1 MIFENIDKKI
11 LRRQKSCGILH
22 YKLKLPRLNM
32 IKPRKKYPLREYEF
46 AHKEPQFCTLQGREF
61 VVPLSYNGDE
71 NKFIDDLFDK
81 KNVLEE
87 YHKKNET
94 ALTYVEING
103 YRVFVPYQWSK
114 HKLDHQMI
122 NRMMD
127 KAVLDYNIDIG
138 ITRIFKKITKEKT
151 KNNLITLDGASI
163 KKRIAKII
171 DVLGCKTNKA
181 ICKAVNVTTKGI
193 TVAITAP
200 FVIAA
205 ACTQNKKPDLS
216 EKLINTASTIAKKI
230 LTNVL
235 IEESKNNDFA
245 ENVDKLSDN
254 IIGKIIKTIGDKA
267 KPLTNELLE
276 KTHKGLSNL
285 KNTTEENK
293 TKAAIGVTVVFTG
306 FAGTV
311 AHSSKTASASN
322 GSNSNQ
328 TEIFDARNNQKNIS
342 TPIKYKIT
350 DRASFDEAFDAS
362 LPLIHRALLATEWFS
377 DNGYSDNN
385 NAASNTLAGGLWWF
399 PEDYAE
405 KRDPTSQNWEHTKDF
420 LSKHPNITVSYEE
433 GMRLTEGWY
442 THRNTLKDKEHP
454 KTVVDNMYE
463 RLNGCELAPHEL
475 AAIASVYYNDE
486 ECGRRLCSF
495 VRNNY
500 KNPVACANYISLLRP
515 KDKSFEVGIKK
526 RHYHEALFYL
536 NMGNYCE
543 KMLDFNVCSGIN
555 SKGKFF
561 ITTAVTQLELDN
573 FEQFRQELRN
583 ECVSEETVCEL
594 TKKMCDY
601 NPKPQSPEIKT
612 TSIKKFLSENLD
624 AKGLRDMTKIAG
636 YYNKDNTTY
645 YVQAM
650 KQSLKRA

>member
-1 MIFENIDKKI
+1 M
-11 LRRQKSCGILH
+11 
-22 YKLKLPRLNM
+22 P
-32 IKPRKKYPLREYEF
+32 KPKTRYPLKEYEF
-46 AHKEPQFCTLQGREF
+46 AHKEPQVCTLGSRNF
-61 VVPLSYNGDE
+61 VIPLSYDGNV

-81 KNVLEE
+81 EE
-87 YHKKNET
+87 T
-94 ALTYVEING
+94 LATYPAESKVKVMNIDGFE
-103 YRVFVPYQWSK
+103 VAVPYRWANK
-114 HKLDHQMI
+114 FLDHQKI
-122 NRMMD
+122 NRMLDVATMKYNSAIRINLANNKIKKENKPWLVLNSASLNKQFNEVMD
-127 KAVLDYNIDIG
+127 FFGDTGRKIVHTFNKFITQGSEKLVRKGTNLTAKIITAPILLASAG
-138 ITRIFKKITKEKT
+138 IAKVKNDNQTTKKFMQAAKLIYSSVWD
-151 KNNLITLDGASI
+151 NNLIDKEKSEKSAQKIDKFLDQTYDKFSKWCGPWI
-163 KKRIAKII
+163 KKTAVRAWKQYQTSSAELKNGFEEKRQVGEI
-171 DVLGCKTNKA
+171 LGTMSLS
-181 ICKAVNVTTKGI
+181 VVSGF
-193 TVAITAP
+193 AP
-200 FVIAA
+200 SNSK
-205 ACTQNKKPDLS
+205 QN
-216 EKLINTASTIAKKI
+216 EGST
-230 LTNVL
+230 
-235 IEESKNNDFA
+235 
-245 ENVDKLSDN
+245 SDN
-254 IIGKIIKTIGDKA
+254 KEKIEYIDFSSANDT
-267 KPLTNELLE
+267 
-276 KTHKGLSNL
+276 
-285 KNTTEENK
+285 KNTRT
-293 TKAAIGVTVVFTG
+293 TI
-306 FAGTV
+306 
-311 AHSSKTASASN
+311 
-322 GSNSNQ
+322 
-328 TEIFDARNNQKNIS
+328 R
-342 TPIKYKIT
+342 YKIT

-442 THRNTLKDKEHP
+442 MHRNTLKDKEHP

-536 NMGNYCE
+536 NKGNYCE
-543 KMLDFNVCSGIN
+543 KVLDFNVCSGIN

-573 FEQFRQELRN
+573 FEQFRRELRN
-583 ECVSEETVCEL
+583 GKVSYETICSL
-594 TKKMCDY
+594 TDKMCAY
-601 NPKPQSPEIKT
+601 HPKQQSPEIKT

-636 YYNKDNTTY
+636 YYNKGNTTY

-650 KQSLKRA
+650 KQMRSHKRA